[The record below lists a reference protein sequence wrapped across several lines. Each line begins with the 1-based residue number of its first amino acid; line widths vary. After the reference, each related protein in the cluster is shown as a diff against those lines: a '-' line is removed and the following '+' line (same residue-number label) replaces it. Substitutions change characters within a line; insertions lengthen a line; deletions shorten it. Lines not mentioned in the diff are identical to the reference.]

1 MEGSASKPAAAKGG
15 MSKKTMAIVAVGA
28 LLVAGVGGAALLMNN
43 PSEETA
49 ADNWLEKGFNME
61 VFYNSGNVNR
71 QTACELLKTGLE
83 SLNPGKIKITVTP
96 LEWSNYLEYRSTG
109 KMPAMFLGWL
119 PDYADA
125 DNYLQP
131 FALSAGT
138 YANMIGLDNE
148 TLDDMV
154 LAASTELNQT
164 ERGILYEE
172 ISNAMYEEC
181 YYVLTAQATNF
192 HVERDWVEGYYFNP
206 MYSGYYY
213 YSFNKTATSDE
224 PTTFRQLV
232 SVGNADSFDPARNY
246 ETVGGEL
253 VQNVYETL
261 FWYNGSSSSD
271 LVPQL
276 AEEMPTVANGG
287 ISENGLFY
295 NITIRSGVEFSDGT
309 PMDAYDVEYSFDR
322 ALMWNNPESGWWMY
336 GQNLVP
342 DYYDYGMATFNA
354 TTGAIEPEI
363 NATVLDEHIWAK
375 DATHIQFN
383 LTQVYPA
390 FISTLVFSGSSIVS
404 EDYVEANGGTTEAG
418 YLYMASHMLGTGP
431 FKLGAV
437 SASAYYTL
445 ERNDNYWKTPAALE
459 TVLISM
465 TDDVNARIAT
475 ILAGDADAAYIPR
488 DKKTSVEGQPGIRIV
503 AGLPTLQM
511 DFLGMNQDLN
521 VTGANPELTNVPSDF
536 FQDANVRKAFASAF
550 NYDSYITNSLNGYG
564 IQPNSIIPQ
573 GLFGWSE
580 DVPKY
585 EFNLTKAADYLRAAK
600 VPTDN
605 TSSSAGMLEE
615 LSAALFRWEL

>member
-1 MEGSASKPAAAKGG
+1 